1 MSESDS
7 SHGHIA
13 AEKVTFILVVVAAIT
28 RAIVAVKIL
37 VTTVVKVKMEVA
49 EVGIKL
55 YNCTCSEL

>member
-13 AEKVTFILVVVAAIT
+13 AEIVTFILVVVAAIT